1 MIFTTIHNTKKVGK
15 NGFTLVELLVVVVII
30 GILAAIAVPIF
41 LNQREKAAD
50 STARSQ
56 LAVAARY
63 IYTGFNVSSQEL
75 EPPVTTLTPIPQS
88 LSDVGSMYKTDIVGV
103 WDMSQKT
110 FCIQKNYEGTLYMY
124 DSIANEVTTS
134 TTGCS
139 F

>member
-1 MIFTTIHNTKKVGK
+1 MFRNIRNNKVGE

-63 IYTGFNVSSQEL
+63 IYTGFNVSSPEL
-75 EPPVTTLTPIPQS
+75 DPPTTTLTPIPPA
-88 LSDVGSMYKTDIVGV
+88 LTDVGSMYNTDITGI
-103 WDMSQKT
+103 WDMEQKT
-110 FCIQKNYEGTLYMY
+110 FCIEKNYEGTLYMY
-124 DSIANEVTTS
+124 DSISNEVTT
-134 TTGCS
+134 TTVGCLP
-139 F
+139 